1 VIATIGA
8 DNAVGLG
15 LSLLALVYLLIVLVF
30 PERF

>member
-1 VIATIGA
+1 VIANAGY

-15 LSLLALVYLLIVLVF
+15 LAVLAVLYLLFVLVF